1 MTDTTMGL
9 REFGRHVGLSGEGV
23 RKAIKTGRIPP
34 AALGEVTLTTG
45 KTRPAIIN
53 VALAVSALGKN
64 TDQNQQRDKRVLSE
78 NRRAVSMGHEKPHPR
93 GGGTAAPA
101 AEAPDPGMRAGQ
113 QLPTITESNQKI
125 AAAKAQMALLELNEK
140 RAKLVDADQVTAKFT
155 NLITAARN
163 KILGVPSEAKQR
175 MPHMTMDDIE
185 VLEDLLAEALAE
197 VADGR

>member
-1 MTDTTMGL
+1 MTEPMGL

-34 AALGEVTLTTG
+34 AALGEVTLSTG
-45 KTRPAIIN
+45 KKRPAIID
-53 VALAVSALGKN
+53 VALAQSALGKN
-64 TDQNQQRDKRVLSE
+64 TDQNQQRDKRVLSD
-78 NRRAVSMGHEKPHPR
+78 NRRAVALGQPKPHQR
-93 GGGTAAPA
+93 GGG
-101 AEAPDPGMRAGQ
+101 AEGEQQQDPGMRAGA

-125 AAAKAQMALLELNEK
+125 AAAKAQMAVLELNEK
-140 RAKLVDADQVTAKFT
+140 KGTLVNAEQVIAKYTG
-155 NLITAARN
+155 LITAARN

-185 VLEDLLAEALAE
+185 ILEDLLAEALAE